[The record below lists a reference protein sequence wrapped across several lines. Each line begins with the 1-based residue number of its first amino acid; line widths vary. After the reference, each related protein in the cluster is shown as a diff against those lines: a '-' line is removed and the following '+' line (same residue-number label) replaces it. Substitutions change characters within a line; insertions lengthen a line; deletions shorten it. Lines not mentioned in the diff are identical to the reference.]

1 MSYPREPWHL
11 RGQLHLTAWRLP
23 VDDLPVLPPRVLP
36 VQLGRSAL
44 VGTAWVIYEPG
55 GVLSCR
61 ELLAAVLVRAG
72 ARPQVSITHVW
83 VDSEASLR
91 GGRELWG
98 MPKELASF
106 RIDGAEYTAH
116 TRAGELIARGTV
128 RGGAV
133 LPGRWPAV
141 CTVAQQLA
149 GQLAQTPARSTSRL
163 RLIGIRWEFA
173 PAGPLAWLTSARPL
187 GSVSLLDFALR
198 FGSRRGA
205 GTSPPSQTLQ

>member
-1 MSYPREPWHL
+1 MSYPPEPWHL

-23 VDDLPVLPPRVLP
+23 VDELPALPPGVLP

-44 VGTAWVIYEPG
+44 VGTAWAIYEPG
-55 GVLSCR
+55 GVLSYR

-98 MPKELASF
+98 IPKELASF
-106 RIDGAEYTAH
+106 RIDGEGYTAY
-116 TRAGELIARGTV
+116 TPDGELIARGTV

-133 LPGRWPAV
+133 LPGRWPAG
-141 CTVAQQLA
+141 CTVAQQLT
-149 GQLAQTPARSTSRL
+149 GELALTPARCMSGL
-163 RLIGIRWEFA
+163 RLIGSRWEFA
-173 PAGPLAWLTSARPL
+173 TTGPLAWLTAARPL
-187 GSVSLLDFALR
+187 GSISLHDFVLR
-198 FGSRRGA
+198 FGPRRDLG
-205 GTSPPSQTLQ
+205 PPSSA

>member
-1 MSYPREPWHL
+1 MSYPPEPWHL

-23 VDDLPVLPPRVLP
+23 VDDLLALPPGVLP
-36 VQLGRSAL
+36 VQLGRSGL
-44 VGTAWVIYEPG
+44 VGTAWAIYEPG
-55 GVLSCR
+55 GVLSYR

-98 MPKELASF
+98 IPKKLASF
-106 RIDGAEYTAH
+106 RIDGGVYTAY
-116 TRAGELIARGTV
+116 TQAGELIARGTV
-128 RGGAV
+128 RGGTV
-133 LPGRWPAV
+133 LPGRWPAA

-149 GQLAQTPARSTSRL
+149 GKLARTPARSTSRL
-163 RLIGIRWEFA
+163 RLIASRWEFA
-173 PAGPLAWLTSARPL
+173 TEGPLAWLTAARSL

-198 FGSRRGA
+198 FGSRRGV
-205 GTSPPSQTLQ
+205 GTPPPSQTLQ